1 MEKTQRLNDTVKNRL
16 QSFSHRAAL
25 FSLLFSTLWISLA
38 VTSAHAQEL
47 SHMSIEELISLD
59 VTSVSKKSEK
69 ASQVSAALFV
79 LTQEDIRRSGAT
91 SIPEVLRLVP
101 GVQVDRIDANSW
113 SITIRG
119 FNNQF
124 ANKLLVLI
132 DGRTSYTPLFSGV
145 FWDVQDTLMSDIERI
160 EVIRGPGATLWGANA
175 VNGVINVITK
185 KADATQGLHA
195 SIASGTA
202 ETALAETRYGG
213 ELFDSTAYRVFLKYS
228 ARDDF
233 ELRDSDD
240 SAHDS
245 WTSLRTGFRSD
256 SELSDIDSL
265 SVIADAYRNE
275 KDQSFSFGPIIDSI
289 YPEEDKFD
297 EEDVGVSL
305 LARWKRSYSPFSEL
319 QVQSYYEYVER
330 DDTAAHLKRNTYDL
344 DTQFRFPLLESHDV
358 LIGAGW
364 RLTED
369 DIGSTTLLAYEP
381 KNRSQRILSAFVQDD
396 IALIEDTL
404 TLTLGTKFEEHTFT
418 GLEIQPNVRMS
429 WSIDSTSNL
438 WGAVSRAVRTPSRT
452 DESASF
458 LSFEADAETSGVG
471 LPVLFSGR
479 GNGNLDAENLTA
491 FELGYRNQL
500 SEQVALDLTGF
511 YYYYND
517 IVSAEAN
524 PPVVVPPLFNPS
536 RLDVVFDV
544 ANKLNAEAHG
554 FEAVLE
560 YRPVSWWRIIGS
572 YGFLSL
578 NLYGSDTT
586 DTRARPDGIPI
597 FVDLNRGSPE
607 HLAGLRSLYNISSD
621 IEFDA
626 NLRIVDDH
634 FANSGQFDLDLRLGW
649 QVTEQLELSLVGQN
663 LIEGEHVERRQPQYG
678 QPVVDIP
685 TSAYVKAVFR
695 Y

>member
-1 MEKTQRLNDTVKNRL
+1 MNTTTKNLR
-16 QSFSHRAAL
+16 
-25 FSLLFSTLWISLA
+25 SLLPRFLPLLSA
-38 VTSAHAQEL
+38 VWLSVLLPSVQAQEL
-47 SHMSIEELISLD
+47 SHMSIEELIGLD
-59 VTSVSKKSEK
+59 VTSVSKKTEK

-79 LTQEDIRRSGAT
+79 LTQEDIRRSGAS

-175 VNGVINVITK
+175 VNGVINIITK
-185 KADATQGLHA
+185 NAADTQGLHVSA
-195 SIASGTA
+195 STGTS
-202 ETALAETRYGG
+202 ETAIAEARYGG
-213 ELFDSTAYRVFLKYS
+213 EILEATTYRAFLKYS

-233 ELRDSDD
+233 DLKDSNESADD
-240 SAHDS
+240 S
-245 WTSLRTGFRSD
+245 WKSLRAGFRSD
-256 SELSDIDSL
+256 SEISDTDSF

-289 YPEEDKFD
+289 FPDEDRVD

-305 LARWKRSYSPFSEL
+305 LARWTRSYSPFSEL

-330 DDTAAHLKRNTYDL
+330 DDTPAHLKRNTYDL
-344 DTQFRFPLLESHDV
+344 DTQFRFPLFDSHDI

-369 DIGSTTLLAYEP
+369 GIGSTTLLTYEP
-381 KNRSQRILSAFVQDD
+381 KNRSQRILSAFIQDD
-396 IALIEDTL
+396 ISLIEDVL
-404 TLTLGTKFEEHTFT
+404 TLTLGTKLEEHTFT
-418 GLEIQPNVRMS
+418 GLEIQPNARMS
-429 WSIDSTSNL
+429 WSIDESSNL
-438 WGAVSRAVRTPSRT
+438 WGAISRAVRTPSRT

-479 GNGNLDAENLTA
+479 GNGSLDAENLTA
-491 FELGYRNQL
+491 FEIGYRKQI
-500 SEQVALDLTGF
+500 SEQLAVDLTGF

-517 IVSAEAN
+517 IVSSEAN
-524 PPVVVPPLFNPS
+524 SPIIQPPLFGPS
-536 RLDVVFDV
+536 RIDIVFDV
-544 ANKLNAEAHG
+544 ANNLSAEAHG
-554 FEAVLE
+554 FEAVAE
-560 YRPVSWWRIIGS
+560 YRPLEQWRLIGS
-572 YGFLSL
+572 YSFLSL
-578 NLYGSDTT
+578 NLYGSNTT
-586 DTRARPDGIPI
+586 DTRSRPDGFPL
-597 FVDLNRGSPE
+597 FYDLNRGSPE
-607 HLAGLRSLYNISSD
+607 HLFGLRSLYNISAD
-621 IEFDA
+621 VEFDSSF
-626 NLRIVDDH
+626 RYVDDH
-634 FANSGQFDLDLRLGW
+634 FANRGQFDLDIRLGW
-649 QVTEQLELSLVGQN
+649 QVSDEVELSLVGQN
-663 LIEGEHVERRQPQYG
+663 LIEGEHVERIQPQYG

-685 TSAYVKAVFR
+685 RSAYIKAVWR